1 MKWRF
6 WRAKVD
12 LSHLPRPDIPK
23 AELADE
29 QATRALREAK
39 ADSVTISRISLRL
52 RSLREENHF
61 ADLIRNT
68 LAEHKE

>member
-1 MKWRF
+1 MRFRF
-6 WRAKVD
+6 WKTKVD
-12 LSHLPRPDIPK
+12 LSHLPHPDLPK

-29 QATRALREAK
+29 KATRALREAK

-52 RSLREENHF
+52 RSLREDNHF
-61 ADLIRNT
+61 AELIRDT